1 MDNGEVYIRELN
13 TGHHLTTRLTRG
25 GGSVS
30 VGYRVCGR
38 VLPVEFV
45 RMTRGFAGPSTTEV
59 SLGAHVEAG
68 VGLVV
73 EYGGRKWKVSV
84 GDAGEPALEPV

>member
-1 MDNGEVYIRELN
+1 MDNGEVYIRELA

-30 VGYRVCGR
+30 VGYRLGGHVF
-38 VLPVEFV
+38 PVEFV
-45 RMTRGFAGPSTTEV
+45 RMTRGYAEPSTTEV
-59 SLGAHVEAG
+59 SLGAHMEAG
-68 VGLVV
+68 VGLVL

-84 GDAGEPALEPV
+84 GEDGKPAFKPA